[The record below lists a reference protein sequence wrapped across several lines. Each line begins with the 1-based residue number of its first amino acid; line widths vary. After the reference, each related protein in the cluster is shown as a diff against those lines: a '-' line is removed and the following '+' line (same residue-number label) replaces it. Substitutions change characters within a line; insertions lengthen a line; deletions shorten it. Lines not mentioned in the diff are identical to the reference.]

1 MFEHRHF
8 SLLKDLAT
16 ETDRRTASATA
27 ESTTVARRTSGRM
40 TPDAP
45 DDWYEIIVGY
55 DGSEPAKRALARA
68 ATLASERTRIVVVA
82 VAVPYPRSGVTIPAN
97 EDAAEIQRR
106 RDELDDA
113 RAILSERGVQAELV
127 QARGIAAEILIEA
140 SRDADLVI
148 VGSRKLNRIQ
158 RLLLGSVSAKVA
170 HDAASDV
177 LVVR

>member
-1 MFEHRHF
+1 MLEHRHF

-27 ESTTVARRTSGRM
+27 ESTTVARRISGRL

-113 RAILSERGVQAELV
+113 RAILSGGVHAELV
-127 QARGIAAEILIEA
+127 QARGTAAEILIEA

-158 RLLLGSVSAKVA
+158 RLLLGSVSAKVV